1 MSWRS
6 REPLHRS
13 PRSPVTTNSRPSKH
27 IRMDA
32 KRPGS
37 MKVRAARFSRNIVGT
52 NLCRMSC
59 SPKVAQVR
67 QQALRLQGFDFPSIK
82 PCVVALRTQIH
93 HHLLIAFAAHL
104 FHRHVARRA
113 CKRFEL
119 MRFVRNV
126 MPLEKHV
133 VVLHFELFEILGADE
148 GAFARFA
155 NVHLFENRMRRET
168 PANERRFTTRTL
180 HGHSG
185 TVSLEKLRVSRFSC
199 GHFTF
204 LEGAN
209 VAPRRVCPSSTS
221 VQDIIILAAAEE
233 AGEPQNPERR
243 RLDPERYPTSRIE
256 NRPSA
261 TRNRPP
267 KVAET
272 S

>member
-1 MSWRS
+1 
-6 REPLHRS
+6 
-13 PRSPVTTNSRPSKH
+13 
-27 IRMDA
+27 MDA

-37 MKVRAARFSRNIVGT
+37 TKIRAARFSSNIVGT
-52 NLCRMSC
+52 NLRRMSR
-59 SPKVAQVR
+59 SPKVAQIR

-82 PCVVALRTQIH
+82 PGVVALRTQIH

-104 FHRHVARRA
+104 FHRHVACRA

-119 MRFVRNV
+119 VRFVRKV

-148 GAFARFA
+148 SAFARFA

-199 GHFTF
+199 AHFTSF
-204 LEGAN
+204 AKRKCCALPGLSVFDIRPGYHYFGGGGGGGGTAN
-209 VAPRRVCPSSTS
+209 PWTTNTRSGTVPHVKNRKSPVCDS
-221 VQDIIILAAAEE
+221 
-233 AGEPQNPERR
+233 
-243 RLDPERYPTSRIE
+243 
-256 NRPSA
+256 
-261 TRNRPP
+261 
-267 KVAET
+267 K
-272 S
+272 